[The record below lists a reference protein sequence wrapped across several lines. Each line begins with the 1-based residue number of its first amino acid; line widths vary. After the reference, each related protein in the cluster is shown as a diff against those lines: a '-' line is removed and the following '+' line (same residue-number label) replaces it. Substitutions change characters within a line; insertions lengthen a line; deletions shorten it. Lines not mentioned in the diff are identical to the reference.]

1 MSAATFAVTFTRAS
15 VTTQCRPDEFILNAG
30 ETAGVALPYSC
41 REGACGTCKSKLVS
55 GQVQMNHKGGIR
67 QREIDRGLILICCS
81 HPLSDLVIE
90 EAGARTGS

>member
-1 MSAATFAVTFTRAS
+1 MSDTSFAVTFTRAG
-15 VTTQCRPDEFILNAG
+15 VTTRCRADEFVLVAG
-30 ETAGVALPYSC
+30 EAAGVALPYSC

-90 EAGARTGS
+90 EAGAKSAP

>member
-1 MSAATFAVTFTRAS
+1 MSETSFAVTFTRAG
-15 VTTQCRPDEFILNAG
+15 VTTRCRSDEFVLAAG
-30 ETAGVALPYSC
+30 EAAGIALPYSC

-90 EAGARTGS
+90 EAGARAAP